1 MAAWVDAFSAIFGLI
16 GLGWLLRQRMLPD
29 PAPWA
34 AMEKLVFTVLLPA
47 LLVSSISAVN
57 VRALPLGTL
66 AGTIWATLLAGTL
79 LSVALAR
86 LLRHGHATM
95 TSVLQGGIRYNT
107 LIAFAI
113 VGAAQGQAGLA
124 LGGIATGLIVP
135 CVQTIITVAFAM
147 GGERRPHP
155 LRVLRQVLTNPLILA
170 CLAGLG
176 LSLLGGLPPGLNG
189 LLRALAQ
196 GSLAVGLLCVGA
208 ALTPQALASQPATQF
223 LTAVLK
229 LLVMP
234 ALATVLALATGLDP
248 LPAAV
253 AILFIAQPTAPT
265 AYVQA
270 RLMGGDAPI
279 MAAMITTQHLA
290 AMATLPFWVWLL
302 AR

>member
-1 MAAWVDAFSAIFGLI
+1 MAAWADAFTAIFGLI

-29 PAPWA
+29 AAPWA

-47 LLVSSISAVN
+47 LLVSSIGATD
-57 VRALPLGTL
+57 VRALPLGAL
-66 AGTIWATLLAGTL
+66 AGTIWGTL
-79 LSVALAR
+79 LLGTALSVGLAR
-86 LLRHGHATM
+86 MLHHNHATM
-95 TSVLQGGIRYNT
+95 TSVLQGGIRYNN

-113 VGAAQGQAGLA
+113 AGAAQGSAGIA

-135 CVQTIITVAFAM
+135 CVQTIITVAFAL
-147 GGERRPHP
+147 GGDRRPHP
-155 LRVLRQVLTNPLILA
+155 LRVLRQILTNPLILA
-170 CLAGLG
+170 CLAGLA
-176 LSLLGGLPPGLNG
+176 LSLLGGPPPGLNG

-208 ALTPQALASQPATQF
+208 ALTPRALAAQPMTQF

-234 ALATVLALATGLDP
+234 AIATALALATGLAAA
-248 LPAAV
+248 PAAV

-270 RLMGGDAPI
+270 RAMGGDAPL
-279 MAAMITTQHLA
+279 MATMITTQHIA